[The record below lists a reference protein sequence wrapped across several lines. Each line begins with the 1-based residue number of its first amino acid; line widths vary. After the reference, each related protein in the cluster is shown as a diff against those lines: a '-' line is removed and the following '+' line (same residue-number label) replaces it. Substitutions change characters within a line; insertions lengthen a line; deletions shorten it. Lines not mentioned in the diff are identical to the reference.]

1 MYFIIDLIVFSGMT
15 CTVNRLQPGPWI
27 KSTFWWLRTAS
38 DPAEMNGS
46 SLVVKQMYGNL
57 AAVSGAAFGRDG
69 VMLRFEFSFWAW
81 GDRDR
86 RCSSAWSFIC
96 FLSPLHLYVCDLFW
110 CSFAS
115 AMLSWKEAALT
126 SSILLVYQ
134 APAFTQWHNYYS
146 SLIPVLLRSCR
157 ALREKREENCP

>member
-1 MYFIIDLIVFSGMT
+1 
-15 CTVNRLQPGPWI
+15 
-27 KSTFWWLRTAS
+27 
-38 DPAEMNGS
+38 
-46 SLVVKQMYGNL
+46 MYGNL

-96 FLSPLHLYVCDLFW
+96 FPGFLLPLHLYVCDLFW

-115 AMLSWKEAALT
+115 VMLRKEAVIT
-126 SSILLVYQ
+126 SPILLVYQ
-134 APAFTQWHNYYS
+134 ALAFMQWHNCYS
-146 SLIPVLLRSCR
+146 SLIPVLLKTGRELP
-157 ALREKREENCP
+157 LRHWVNKTGTLLHREGIGSWNVCATEGWDLHVICLQISKSLNIITMPHQHLCE